1 MNMNE
6 VVAVLKNEKKCV
18 ERQSRMPFGQSCNR
32 ECGKCDLVLP
42 TDDVLKA
49 YTLAI
54 GCIEGLIEE
63 NKNT

>member
-6 VVAVLKNEKKCV
+6 VVAILKNEKKCV
-18 ERQSRMPFGQSCNR
+18 ERQEQMPFGQSCNR
-32 ECGKCDLVLP
+32 ECANCDLVLP

-54 GCIEGLIEE
+54 GCIEGMIEE
-63 NKNT
+63 VE